1 MSFAAPKLP
10 DPTIDLD
17 ALRDALSRLPGISE
31 VRVADDHV
39 WVMRQD
45 TDVQR
50 DEDIVGALL
59 EVLPAAVEFHFAPA
73 ERVGMVPDGVRVL

>member
-1 MSFAAPKLP
+1 MSSAAPKLP
-10 DPTIDLD
+10 DPAIDLD

-31 VRVADDHV
+31 VRVASDQV
-39 WVMRQD
+39 WVMRRD

-59 EVLPAAVEFHFAPA
+59 DVLPAAVEFHFAPT

>member
-1 MSFAAPKLP
+1 MSSAAPKLP
-10 DPTIDLD
+10 DPTIDLV
-17 ALRDALSRLPGISE
+17 ALRGALVGLPGISE
-31 VRVADDHV
+31 VRVANDHV

-59 EVLPAAVEFHFAPA
+59 EVLPAAVEFHFAPT
-73 ERVGMVPDGVRVL
+73 ERVGMVPDGIRVL